1 MFSMSIWLM
10 AITRVFWLLSEA
22 AIATACS
29 FFFPHSQCPYNYNIL
44 CYSQTWYWRLQHGC
58 SYFLIFCNLLYFRK
72 VCKWKSA
79 SCQFEGSCWIKWLAA
94 WLPCSKF
101 GFFLCFFSF
110 QHDLY
115 PFINWLYCLI
125 SLNSLLPGPW
135 ATKLR
140 GWKKLQGVPSPC
152 PYCFVMAKV
161 F

>member
-58 SYFLIFCNLLYFRK
+58 SYLYSATCFPLGKYANGNQHPANLRAVVGL
-72 VCKWKSA
+72 S
-79 SCQFEGSCWIKWLAA
+79 G